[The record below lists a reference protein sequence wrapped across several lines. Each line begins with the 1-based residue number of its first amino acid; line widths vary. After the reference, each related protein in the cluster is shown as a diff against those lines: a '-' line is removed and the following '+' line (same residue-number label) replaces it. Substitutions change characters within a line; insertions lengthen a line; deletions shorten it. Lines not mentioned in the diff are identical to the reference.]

1 MTPPSAERWSV
12 ESWMRDWVKRDCRE
26 GWRDSSQPPRHGWR
40 FLFDYEHNIWLVFL
54 GFWVIEPVPGPR
66 AVHQVGLVSRR
77 SRSLPFL
84 LLAGAFRGRRRARRF
99 WVLAMF
105 LLGMI
110 YVPINQSAWG
120 IYIFIAAS
128 LPEVSESTNTVIGLL
143 LLQCGAIIAQSWSF
157 HLSAWTWSMG
167 LGFTLLVGMNR
178 LRMEQKHRA
187 DAKLRMAHE
196 EIEQLAKTAERERIA
211 RDMHDILGH
220 SLSLIV
226 LKSELAGR
234 LLGSQ
239 PTRAALE
246 IAEIETTARQALAEV
261 RKTIS
266 GYRSEGFASELTRAA
281 QVLETAGVR
290 LTRPA
295 TAPHLT
301 PRHEATLSLV
311 LREAVTNIVR
321 HAGARECSI
330 EVSTAE
336 DRTQL
341 VIADDGRGDIR
352 QEGNGLRGM
361 RERVQ
366 ESGGSLSLESSR
378 GTRLQIEL
386 PQLKASASFPQR
398 SSSREQTN
406 SRRPAEDQA
415 MALARWLL
423 CSRSRRTSPW
433 WHGRAMDVRR

>member
-1 MTPPSAERWSV
+1 M
-12 ESWMRDWVKRDCRE
+12 
-26 GWRDSSQPPRHGWR
+26 
-40 FLFDYEHNIWLVFL
+40 
-54 GFWVIEPVPGPR
+54 
-66 AVHQVGLVSRR
+66 
-77 SRSLPFL
+77 
-84 LLAGAFRGRRRARRF
+84 
-99 WVLAMF
+99 
-105 LLGMI
+105 
-110 YVPINQSAWG
+110 G
-120 IYIFIAAS
+120 I
-128 LPEVSESTNTVIGLL
+128 
-143 LLQCGAIIAQSWSF
+143 
-157 HLSAWTWSMG
+157 
-167 LGFTLLVGMNR
+167 GFTLLIGMNR

-234 LLGSQ
+234 LLASQ
-239 PTRAALE
+239 PARAALE

-261 RKTIS
+261 RKTIT
-266 GYRSEGFASELTRAA
+266 GYRSEGFATELARAA
-281 QVLETAGVR
+281 QILETAGVR
-290 LTRPA
+290 LNKPA
-295 TAPHLT
+295 KSPYLT

-321 HAGARECSI
+321 HAGASECSI
-330 EVSTAE
+330 ELSTAK

-366 ESGGSLSLESSR
+366 ELGGSLSLESNR

-386 PQLKASASFPQR
+386 PQFSGNTEA
-398 SSSREQTN
+398 
-406 SRRPAEDQA
+406 PAEVLQ
-415 MALARWLL
+415 
-423 CSRSRRTSPW
+423 P
-433 WHGRAMDVRR
+433 

>member
-1 MTPPSAERWSV
+1 MMPRSPQHWSV
-12 ESWMRDWVKRDCRE
+12 AAGCRLAQQRLPGGLARPQPVSLR
-26 GWRDSSQPPRHGWR
+26 GWRHW
-40 FLFDYEHNIWLVFL
+40 FDYDHNIWLIFL
-54 GFWVIEPVPGPR
+54 GFWFLQPYLDHAPLSKWVWLFLALVLFLPSICWRISAPASPLVLGAR
-66 AVHQVGLVSRR
+66 HVSRGHGVCADQR
-77 SRSLPFL
+77 
-84 LLAGAFRGRRRARRF
+84 
-99 WVLAMF
+99 V
-105 LLGMI
+105 
-110 YVPINQSAWG
+110 AWG
-120 IYIFIAAS
+120 IYIYIAAS
-128 LPEVSESTNTVIGLL
+128 LPGVSESTNVVIGLL
-143 LLQCGAIIAQSWSF
+143 LLQCGAIVAQSWLF
-157 HLSAWTWSMG
+157 HLHAWTWSMG
-167 LGFTLLVGMNR
+167 IGFTLLIGMNR
-178 LRMEQKHRA
+178 LRMKQKERA

-234 LLGSQ
+234 LLASQ
-239 PTRAALE
+239 PARAALE

-261 RKTIS
+261 RKTIT
-266 GYRSEGFASELTRAA
+266 GYRSEGFASELARAA

-290 LTRPA
+290 LNRPA
-295 TAPHLT
+295 KAPYLT

-321 HAGARECSI
+321 HAGASECSI

-366 ESGGSLSLESSR
+366 ELGGSLSLESHH
-378 GTRLQIEL
+378 GTRLRIEL
-386 PQLKASASFPQR
+386 PQF
-398 SSSREQTN
+398 N
-406 SRRPAEDQA
+406 GNAEVA
-415 MALARWLL
+415 E
-423 CSRSRRTSPW
+423 P
-433 WHGRAMDVRR
+433 